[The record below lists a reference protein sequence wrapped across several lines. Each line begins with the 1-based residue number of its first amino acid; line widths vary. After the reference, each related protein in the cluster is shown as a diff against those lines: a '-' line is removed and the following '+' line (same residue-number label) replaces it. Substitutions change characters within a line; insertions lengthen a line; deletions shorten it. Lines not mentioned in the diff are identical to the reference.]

1 MAPTTA
7 FRYEI
12 LAALNS
18 LHDQPSGQEVRR
30 HIERHNSPESTD
42 DVNRSRLYPNLD
54 KLVDDGLLKKGE
66 QDRRTNYY
74 VLTDAG
80 RDQLAARA
88 ALFSEV
94 PA

>member
-7 FRYEI
+7 FRYEL

-42 DVNRSRLYPNLD
+42 DVNRSRLYPNLNC
-54 KLVDDGLLKKGE
+54 LIESGYVSKGE
-66 QDRRTNYY
+66 IDKRTNYY
-74 VLTDAG
+74 ELTESGADVLS
-80 RDQLAARA
+80 ARIELLKGVA
-88 ALFSEV
+88 
-94 PA
+94 

>member
-7 FRYEI
+7 FRYEL

-42 DVNRSRLYPNLD
+42 DVNRSRLYPNLNC
-54 KLVDDGLLKKGE
+54 LIESGYVSKGE
-66 QDRRTNYY
+66 IDERTNYY
-74 VLTDAG
+74 ELTESGADVLS
-80 RDQLAARA
+80 ARIELLKGVA
-88 ALFSEV
+88 
-94 PA
+94 